1 LKNVRALLGM
11 IAIFTTAC
19 GESDRPTAPTQPS
32 PVSGAAATLKGTG
45 PTPVSPTDGSR
56 VGTRQPTLVVT
67 NPTLPYT
74 PIATVRLRFVVQD
87 AAGATLHAS
96 APIGLGDG
104 TTSYTVPIDLDH
116 DRSFR
121 WFAEVLANGDSS
133 PAFAARSFVTPPL
146 PAPAAAATVDN
157 CPGTSP
163 LAIVTCQ
170 RERTAGR
177 MDASELLAFVR
188 AVAKNLNDNGIPN
201 GPFGVLRK
209 ANGANCDGYS
219 CDVLCAGQGGGQRQ
233 WDILLDMETTQ
244 TPLWSGPHQGNI
256 RLDVCEAP

>member
-1 LKNVRALLGM
+1 MKNVRALLGM
-11 IAIFTTAC
+11 IALATTAC
-19 GESDRPTAPTQPS
+19 GESDRPTAPTQAS

-45 PTPVSPTDGSR
+45 PTPVSPTEGSR

-67 NPTLPYT
+67 NPSSPYVPIGTLK
-74 PIATVRLRFVVQD
+74 LRFVVQD

-121 WFAEVLANGDSS
+121 WFAEVLAHGDSS

-146 PAPAAAATVDN
+146 PPPMAAATAAT

-170 RERTAGR
+170 RERIAGR
-177 MDASELLAFVR
+177 MDAFELLAFVR
-188 AVAKNLNDNGIPN
+188 TVARNLNDNGVSG

-209 ANGANCDGYS
+209 ANGANCAGYS
-219 CDVLCAGQGGGQRQ
+219 CDVLCAGQGSSQRQ

-256 RLDVCEAP
+256 RLDVCETP